1 MPPTLFFYLHPPYAH
16 NIHKRLF
23 HQICTHSPFCYQDE
37 LLMCLSAA
45 PQMCKVR
52 RHSAHLPKNAL
63 PQTPALISDAFSQSS
78 ELTKKCNFKME
89 SGLDT
94 CQTITGCVCQHRP
107 VVRSMITPG
116 LYKNHCH
123 SVFVAFKEVFFFF
136 FYFTRPMIMIK
147 NKSGHVYVDVN

>member
-1 MPPTLFFYLHPPYAH
+1 MIRTPQTPPHPFFYLHPPYVY

-52 RHSAHLPKNAL
+52 QHSAHLPKNAL
-63 PQTPALISDAFSQSS
+63 PQTPALISDAFSPSS

-94 CQTITGCVCQHRP
+94 CQTITGCVQKSTSACCEDRD
-107 VVRSMITPG
+107 
-116 LYKNHCH
+116 Y
-123 SVFVAFKEVFFFF
+123 
-136 FYFTRPMIMIK
+136 TRT
-147 NKSGHVYVDVN
+147 G